1 MVERRERGSEFA
13 LSGVR
18 STLLGSFLFFFGR
31 RGEGSRGSKGG
42 CVFRE
47 NVAWSGAS
55 AGAACWRASERDEQG
70 GACCLSV
77 FRSGMVPDG
86 GCSPEG
92 VGRVCRSD
100 QGGVRFSRRRGGVVV
115 CGVLPQG
122 GIVRASSSSLCL
134 GGPDPPWCSTDPASP
149 TAALQKGLCWGV
161 CRLYPGLRGCVRR
174 GKKERGAE
182 SCCLLLKRLERCEG
196 TRKKAR
202 HGERGVLLLLRWWW
216 CSSLPPPCKAW
227 GGL

>member
-1 MVERRERGSEFA
+1 MLPLGVSFWDGAGWGLQPGGRGACLSFRPGGVFGSLVEKAGWS
-13 LSGVR
+13 V
-18 STLLGSFLFFFGR
+18 
-31 RGEGSRGSKGG
+31 G
-42 CVFRE
+42 CSLR
-47 NVAWSGAS
+47 GAS
-55 AGAACWRASERDEQG
+55 CM
-70 GACCLSV
+70 LL
-77 FRSGMVPDG
+77 P
-86 GCSPEG
+86 
-92 VGRVCRSD
+92 
-100 QGGVRFSRRRGGVVV
+100 FS
-115 CGVLPQG
+115 
-122 GIVRASSSSLCL
+122 AW
-134 GGPDPPWCSTDPASP
+134 GPDPPWCSTDPASP

-202 HGERGVLLLLRWWW
+202 HGERGVLLLRWW

>member
-1 MVERRERGSEFA
+1 MQRAGGHQKGTSKEGHAASRCFV
-13 LSGVR
+13 
-18 STLLGSFLFFFGR
+18 LGWCR
-31 RGEGSRGSKGG
+31 M
-42 CVFRE
+42 
-47 NVAWSGAS
+47 
-55 AGAACWRASERDEQG
+55 GAAARRAWGVSVVQTRG
-70 GACCLSV
+70 GL
-77 FRSGMVPDG
+77 VPWWK
-86 GCSPEG
+86 
-92 VGRVCRSD
+92 
-100 QGGVRFSRRRGGVVV
+100 RRGGLWGAPSGGHRA
-115 CGVLPQG
+115 CCSLSLPG
-122 GIVRASSSSLCL
+122 GR
-134 GGPDPPWCSTDPASP
+134 PPWCSTDPASP

-202 HGERGVLLLLRWWW
+202 HGERGVLLLRWW